1 MEDHQLIRRKQMMT
15 LRRFSALIIA
25 AMIAAPVVYGQS
37 GSSDSEMSIEES
49 YLQEAIEMMIIR
61 ETARADS
68 REQKLISLEYI
79 GNALERGSTND
90 EIRTTLEYLSLE
102 GTTNRVRE
110 KGRLMNDYPEVR
122 RQAAKYLGVVGT
134 KEAKAALIRMCTS
147 DIEPM
152 VLQEAIKSLGS
163 IGLNDNDDAIHA
175 IVWVANK
182 FNNSNAP
189 DNLLALASVDALDR
203 IAEKNKGIKDPSA
216 FQLIIKIAEGPYAT
230 PVKERAKQTLVDFRK
245 YSAQGAKQENDAQGT
260 RQDADR

>member
-1 MEDHQLIRRKQMMT
+1 MMT
-15 LRRFSALIIA
+15 LRRFTALIIA
-25 AMIAAPVVYGQS
+25 AMIVVPVVYGQS
-37 GSSDSEMSIEES
+37 SSSDSEMSIEES

-68 REQKLISLEYI
+68 WEQKLISLEYI

-110 KGRLMNDYPEVR
+110 KGRRANDYPEVR
-122 RQAAKYLGVVGT
+122 RQAAKYLGTVGT
-134 KEAKAALIRMCTS
+134 KEAKTALIRICTA

-163 IGLNDNDDAIHA
+163 IGLSDNDDAVNA

-182 FNNSNAP
+182 FNNTTAP
-189 DNLLALASVDALDR
+189 DNLLALAAVDALDK
-203 IAEKNKGIKDPSA
+203 IAAKNKGIKDPGA
-216 FQLIIKIAEGPYAT
+216 FQLLIKIAEGPYAL
-230 PVKERAKQTLVDFRK
+230 PVRERAKQTLVDFRK
-245 YSAQGAKQENDAQGT
+245 YTAQSASQQNDNQSANQQNAE
-260 RQDADR
+260 R